1 MSDRSTDPGID
12 QLLGDLTRSLRRLER
27 EVAPGRESGLLRPP
41 TPRELARFTS
51 EVGIPAAVLVLRMNI
66 ETLRLLQRTL
76 RLAQGS
82 ETAADAGASAVAD
95 RTRQLTRAS
104 LDRLDG
110 ALEDLQ
116 AAMEGRPSESEAS
129 ELVARTR
136 ELREEVDA
144 RLEEQP
150 GSEASDA
157 AVDVDVEAE
166 LDSIRRAIDVE
177 ENGDGDDGQ
186 DGDPPED
193 GADS

>member
-144 RLEEQP
+144 RLEEPP